1 MSSLIPLKF
10 QGKPSWLN
18 ARLFS
23 LYINTVHPDI
33 EEIFLS
39 ALTPGTVLILNS
51 CMLNVLS
58 IESKIITMDHLPL
71 IPQLKCR
78 GPVVIREKGK
88 YFRVGDENF
97 ESHLISALKR
107 KADAVVG
114 KDTVVRGVKIINSR
128 RKLYKVAGHNVPAS
142 ILSFI
147 VDADEDVIRTALTYG
162 VGAKTQ
168 MGFGMVVLSE

>member
-1 MSSLIPLKF
+1 MPYDHQYELYSSIQSKIKEKNPEISQKIHDNKGVPFFNMSSLIPLKF

-58 IESKIITMDHLPL
+58 IES
-71 IPQLKCR
+71 
-78 GPVVIREKGK
+78 
-88 YFRVGDENF
+88 
-97 ESHLISALKR
+97 
-107 KADAVVG
+107 
-114 KDTVVRGVKIINSR
+114 
-128 RKLYKVAGHNVPAS
+128 
-142 ILSFI
+142 
-147 VDADEDVIRTALTYG
+147 
-162 VGAKTQ
+162 
-168 MGFGMVVLSE
+168 